1 MSVSIVS
8 EDTLR
13 MIVDEAKPVGGDARN
28 LGRLLDE
35 SERLD
40 VPSAFDKLSHV
51 GQTLL
56 SCNLRAWVERYEAKD
71 LADADTEP
79 YAHRRGIPAP
89 AVKVLGA
96 VDQLEYQLA
105 DWPAFAKRG
114 EGLGGT
120 GRFRFLDAVRRRAIQ
135 RLPGYSW

>member
-1 MSVSIVS
+1 MSVMIVS
-8 EDTLR
+8 NDTLR

-35 SERLD
+35 SERMD

-56 SCNLRAWVERYEAKD
+56 SCNLRAWVERYEASD
-71 LADADTEP
+71 LADSDTAP

-96 VDQLEYQLA
+96 VDQLEYQLN
-105 DWPAFAKRG
+105 DWPAFAAG
-114 EGLGGT
+114 DGLGG
-120 GRFRFLDAVRRRAIQ
+120 RVARFLDAVRRRAIQ